1 MHLNH
6 GPQIFSRKTDGPHML
21 SMHHEIVSGFD
32 HPVALTSLL
41 QTRDLCTSQYPR
53 DPVLAR
59 HIHDICV

>member
-32 HPVALTSLL
+32 NPVALPSSKHVT
-41 QTRDLCTSQYPR
+41 C
-53 DPVLAR
+53 VLPSTLG
-59 HIHDICV
+59 IQF